1 MKKPLLILTLASAM
15 IISACSNTAD
25 INSEEQNGT
34 NEPEITEDI
43 NPSMG
48 GLQVINPIKTYGSA
62 DEIKDALGFTVN
74 PIPESEDITFS
85 TISNDIAQVR
95 FTYNGLDC
103 TLRANDDDGDFSGVY
118 TASSSEETVNVE
130 DSDEN
135 TVSVLIK
142 KLTDGNTL
150 LFWSNSDNSIHYS
163 MYILGNPDDISN
175 VTNWAVSNN

>member
-1 MKKPLLILTLASAM
+1 MKKALLILTLASAM

-25 INSEEQNGT
+25 INNEEQNET
-34 NEPEITEDI
+34 NEPITEGI
-43 NPSMG
+43 NTSMG

-62 DEIKDALGFTVN
+62 DEIKNALGFTVN

-118 TASSSEETVNVE
+118 TASSSEKTVNVE
-130 DSDEN
+130 DSDGN

-163 MYILGNPDDISN
+163 MYIFHY
-175 VTNWAVSNN
+175 